1 VRRVT
6 AGELRCLGVKHGP
19 DLPLPSD
26 PSSKVALAK
35 AQMMHC
41 LEKHFGGD
49 FKKWLSAVKSV
60 KTGPNYAGLSDVTKR
75 ALDELE
81 AELSFAGQWA
91 EHWGH
96 GKRRGK

>member
-1 VRRVT
+1 MRRVT
-6 AGELRCLGVKHGP
+6 ASELHRIDVNDRP
-19 DLPLPSD
+19 DLPLPSN
-26 PSSKVALAK
+26 PASKVALAK
-35 AQMMHC
+35 AEMMRC
-41 LEKHFGGD
+41 LEKSFGGD

-96 GKRRGK
+96 AKRRGK